1 MLHDSPV
8 SSSSFPP
15 SHPPYLSLFF
25 SVQHPGLKILRSD
38 SSSSISSRIGW
49 NSLLSVVW
57 KLSFFFLFFSFC
69 WALFHIPS
77 ALIWSGLVAAH
88 RCVHWF
94 TLGDSEVTSRSLILS
109 VRVCVAVGC
118 VRVCVCDVSPPCCC
132 LTLSFVSLCDSRSW
146 MFLLPR
152 YLDFLP
158 LLLTSSLHPP
168 PFHTSVCQSRSIC
181 PHLSWCLNG
190 YYFECVCPGCNCLN
204 IHVVPV

>member
-8 SSSSFPP
+8 SSSSFPPSLPP

-57 KLSFFFLFFSFC
+57 KLSFFFLFFDFC
-69 WALFHIPS
+69 WALFHISS
-77 ALIWSGLVAAH
+77 ALIWSGLVAVH

-109 VRVCVAVGC
+109 VRVCVQLLGAC
-118 VRVCVCDVSPPCCC
+118 VCVCVTPVHHVAVSHC
-132 LTLSFVSLCDSRSW
+132 LLCLSVTVALECFCSRG
-146 MFLLPR
+146 
-152 YLDFLP
+152 
-158 LLLTSSLHPP
+158 
-168 PFHTSVCQSRSIC
+168 I
-181 PHLSWCLNG
+181 
-190 YYFECVCPGCNCLN
+190 
-204 IHVVPV
+204 